1 MKLVP
6 RNPRSPRS
14 QRSPRRRRPFTF
26 LAALIVTATV
36 GLLAPV
42 VSYAADQTA
51 ATADQTAA
59 TAATATTATATSAPM
74 GVACV
79 GVHPVAFNAQGFITN
94 PARTQ
99 GGHLWWRLT
108 AHGTRVCIG
117 TVVEWVQYNTVATK
131 TWTVT
136 IYTSHDPG
144 GQVVAH
150 LTATLRP
157 GWYLSMFHIRKAY
170 AGLTAVCITASDT
183 FATPCIQFR

>member
-1 MKLVP
+1 VRLVLHGRPGP
-6 RNPRSPRS
+6 RKRL
-14 QRSPRRRRPFTF
+14 PFRF
-26 LAALIVTATV
+26 LAALVVTAAV

-42 VSYAADQTA
+42 VSYAADQA
-51 ATADQTAA
+51 PATSA
-59 TAATATTATATSAPM
+59 TTTATTAERSAPM
-74 GVACV
+74 GVHCV
-79 GVHPVAFNAQGFITN
+79 GVHPVAFNAQGFISD
-94 PARTQ
+94 PARNQ

-131 TWTVT
+131 TWKVT
-136 IYTSHDPG
+136 IYTTNDPR
-144 GQVVAH
+144 GQVVAQ

-170 AGLTAVCITASDT
+170 AGLTAVCITASDS